1 MLQLRLALPP
11 MSKPRPRF
19 QNGHAFMPANY
30 RQWKD
35 AAIAQFRT
43 QYHGE
48 PIAKILCLRIH
59 LYGTVARGDC
69 DNLAGSVMD
78 ALVQAEVLVNDHVA
92 VIPRLEVDW
101 SRDPASE
108 GYIEVE
114 LVSA

>member
-1 MLQLRLALPP
+1 MLRLSLALPP

-35 AAIAQFRT
+35 AAIASFQQ
-43 QYHGE
+43 QYHAA
-48 PIAKILCLRIH
+48 PIERIDCLRIH
-59 LYGTVARGDC
+59 LYGTVARGDT

-78 ALVQAEVLVNDHVA
+78 ALVQAGVLVNDHVA

-101 SRDPASE
+101 ARDPAGE
-108 GYIEVE
+108 GHIEVE
-114 LVSA
+114 LVA